1 VEEAEEEEVDGGEL
15 GDGEEDEIEEEKKLN
30 RGSDNL
36 NEENDEE
43 IMEEDPL
50 AQKDDVD
57 LSLSIIKLIDN
68 PQPIVEIDHPVS
80 KTVKQGIIEEL
91 ANLME
96 EVRTTYLNISEQAV
110 EHIFAGEVVL
120 TYGVSQTV
128 SAFLREAAK
137 FRKFEV
143 IVAESAP
150 SYEGHRQAVRLAEA
164 GVDTTVITDS
174 AVYAM
179 MRVVNKV
186 IIGTHAVM
194 ANGGL
199 IAHTGGHN
207 ICVAAKYHSVP
218 VVVLTGLHKLCPL
231 YAFDQ
236 DTFNE
241 HNAPSQIIKF
251 EEDLLEKVDVQ
262 NPALDYI
269 PPELVTL
276 YITNLGAHAPS
287 YIYRLLAEYY
297 NPQDYNL

>member
-1 VEEAEEEEVDGGEL
+1 MKKKETGDEKEEEEEEV
-15 GDGEEDEIEEEKKLN
+15 EDT
-30 RGSDNL
+30 SF
-36 NEENDEE
+36 DEG
-43 IMEEDPL
+43 
-50 AQKDDVD
+50 QKDDVD
-57 LSLSIIKLIDN
+57 LSLSIIKLLDN
-68 PQPIVEIDHPVS
+68 QHQEVDLNQPFS
-80 KTVKQGIIEEL
+80 KLVKQGIIEEL
-91 ANLME
+91 AMLMD

-110 EHIFAGEVVL
+110 EHIFAGEVIL
-120 TYGVSQTV
+120 TYGISRTV
-128 SAFLREAAK
+128 TAFLREAAK

-150 SYEGHRQAVRLAEA
+150 SYEGHKQAVQLAEG

-207 ICVAAKYHSVP
+207 IAVAAHYHSVP

-241 HNAPSQIIKF
+241 HNAPSQILKF
-251 EEDLLEKVDVQ
+251 EEDLLENVDVQ
-262 NPALDYI
+262 NPAFDYI

-276 YITNLGAHAPS
+276 YITNFGGHAPS

-297 NPQDYNL
+297 NPQDYTL